1 MQIFLLFR
9 SSIGQKILMALSGLL
24 YIGFLV
30 AHLGGNFLLYK
41 GRDAFNIY
49 SDKFTSTNLIYVAEA
64 VLILALL
71 VHVWTA
77 MSLTRKNRIAKGRD
91 YQKQLRKR
99 IAAFIKQK
107 ITTQMSNQKTNIKQ
121 ARESH

>member
-77 MSLTRKNRIAKGRD
+77 MSLTRKIGLPKEETIKNNYEKD
-91 YQKQLRKR
+91 NKKQILP
-99 IAAFIKQK
+99 IWLLA
-107 ITTQMSNQKTNIKQ
+107 
-121 ARESH
+121 EY